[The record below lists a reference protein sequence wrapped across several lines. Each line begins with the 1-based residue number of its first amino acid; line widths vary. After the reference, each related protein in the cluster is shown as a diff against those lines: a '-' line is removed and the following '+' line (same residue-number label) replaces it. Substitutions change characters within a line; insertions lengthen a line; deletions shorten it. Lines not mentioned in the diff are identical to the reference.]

1 MGKKPEII
9 YTDDEKAIASGE
21 FQAYVESEGRIVQD
35 KRPPCFCRAFFK
47 TFKDK
52 LCKRVENDEQNKKT
66 NIQWIDYIDE
76 IVLTY
81 NNKDVHSATG
91 QTPYKA
97 RDTDNEFKS
106 RLNIAMKAKK
116 QRLYPELS
124 VGDKVKIKRKKATTE
139 KERTSHF
146 LKGEYTVESID
157 EKLNQTY
164 YTLEGYN
171 RPLLRHELL
180 NI

>member
-9 YTDDEKAIASGE
+9 YAADEKTIASGE
-21 FQAYVESEGRIVQD
+21 FQAYVESEGIELYRT
-35 KRPPCFCRAFFK
+35 RGHPAFAERFIK
-47 TFKDK
+47 TVKNK
-52 LCKRVENDEQNKKT
+52 LCKRIENEKKKT

-76 IVLTY
+76 IMLTY

-97 RDTDNEFKS
+97 RDKDNEFKS
-106 RLNIAMKAKK
+106 KLNIAMKTKK

-124 VGDKVKIKRKKATTE
+124 VGDKVKIKRKKTTTE

-146 LKGEYTVESID
+146 LKGEYTVESVD

-180 NI
+180 SI

>member
-1 MGKKPEII
+1 MPSVLQ
-9 YTDDEKAIASGE
+9 T
-21 FQAYVESEGRIVQD
+21 
-35 KRPPCFCRAFFK
+35 

-52 LCKRVENDEQNKKT
+52 LCKRVENDEKNKKT

-97 RDTDNEFKS
+97 RDKDNEFKS

-116 QRLYPELS
+116 QRLYPELF

-157 EKLNQTY
+157 ENWNQTY

>member
-9 YTDDEKAIASGE
+9 YTDDEKTIASGE
-21 FQAYVESEGRIVQD
+21 FQTYVESEGIELYRT
-35 KRPPCFCRAFFK
+35 RGHPAFAERFIK
-47 TFKDK
+47 KKCKDK
-52 LCKRVENDEQNKKT
+52 LCKKTT

-76 IVLTY
+76 IMLTY

-97 RDTDNEFKS
+97 RDKDNEFKS
-106 RLNIAMKAKK
+106 RLNIAMKTKK

-124 VGDKVKIKRKKATTE
+124 VGDKVKIKRKKTTTE

-157 EKLNQTY
+157 EKLNHT
-164 YTLEGYN
+164 
-171 RPLLRHELL
+171 
-180 NI
+180 

>member
-1 MGKKPEII
+1 MQKKI
-9 YTDDEKAIASGE
+9 
-21 FQAYVESEGRIVQD
+21 
-35 KRPPCFCRAFFK
+35 
-47 TFKDK
+47 
-52 LCKRVENDEQNKKT
+52 ENDEKNIKP

-76 IVLTY
+76 IMLTY
-81 NNKDVHSATG
+81 NNKNVHSATR

-97 RDTDNEFKS
+97 RDKDNEFKS
-106 RLNIAMKAKK
+106 KLNIAMKTIK

-124 VGDKVKIKRKKATTE
+124 VGDKVKIKRKKTTTE

-146 LKGEYTVESID
+146 LKGEHTVESID

-171 RPLLRHELL
+171 TIEA
-180 NI
+180 

>member
-1 MGKKPEII
+1 M
-9 YTDDEKAIASGE
+9 
-21 FQAYVESEGRIVQD
+21 
-35 KRPPCFCRAFFK
+35 
-47 TFKDK
+47 
-52 LCKRVENDEQNKKT
+52 
-66 NIQWIDYIDE
+66 
-76 IVLTY
+76 LTY
-81 NNKDVHSATG
+81 NKKDVLSATG
-91 QTPYKA
+91 QTPSKA
-97 RDTDNEFKS
+97 RDKDNEFKS

-116 QRLYPELS
+116 QRFYPELS

-146 LKGEYTVESID
+146 LKGEYTVESI
-157 EKLNQTY
+157 ENWNQTY